1 MIYRRRP
8 DGGRTKDLVKYAAA
22 WEALAAPLCHA
33 FGWKLLGFDPAYRF
47 ETLQGVPLTL
57 PASVVRQIGSRS
69 AYEQVLRLCDERDE
83 LRRTVARLTDE
94 VAELRKQLT
103 QENENP

>member
-1 MIYRRRP
+1 MTSRRLP
-8 DGGRTKDLVKYAAA
+8 DGTRTTNPFLYRAA
-22 WEALAAPLCHA
+22 WEELAAPVCHA
-33 FGWKLLGFDPAYRF
+33 FNWKLVAFDPGFRF
-47 ETLQGVPLTL
+47 ETEQGSPISL
-57 PASVVRQIGSRS
+57 PTSVVRQMGSRS
-69 AYEQVLRLCDERDE
+69 TYEQVLRLCDERDE